1 MRTTIYLFLSLI
13 FSSCADT
20 KSPESATKTVLPNI
34 VIIFTD
40 DQGYQDLGCF
50 GSPDIQTP
58 NIDQMAREGARLTN
72 FYVSQPVCSASRASL
87 LTGCYA
93 NRLGIHGAF
102 MPYVKKGLLMLSTC
116 MKQLAATSSLH
127 GPIISNS

>member
-1 MRTTIYLFLSLI
+1 MKQISILLLLTSLLSCTTEKQ
-13 FSSCADT
+13 
-20 KSPESATKTVLPNI
+20 KSPTPPNI

-40 DQGYQDLGCF
+40 DQGYQDLGCY
-50 GSPDIQTP
+50 GSPDIETP
-58 NIDQMAREGARLTN
+58 HLDQMAKEGIRFTN

-102 MPYVKKGLLMLSTC
+102 MPFVGKGLNPGEETIAEILKPL
-116 MKQLAATSSLH
+116 
-127 GPIISNS
+127 GY